1 MPTPCWLLHGKGP
14 GDSLPSPFFSFPSVT
29 GMSLKTGLMV
39 PLASLRTPLTPL
51 FRWFLDISKV
61 RLMRHLLFS
70 WEIML
75 DFVSGLS

>member
-14 GDSLPSPFFSFPSVT
+14 GDSLLSPFFLFPSAT
-29 GMSLKTGLMV
+29 GTSQKIGLMV
-39 PLASLRTPLTPL
+39 PLASLRTPLTPS
-51 FRWFLDISKV
+51 FRWYLDISKV